1 MTSSARRMNKQAV
14 DDMVKPRFA
23 GLSRMLES
31 GDYKLYISLGSGSTL
46 SFASGCALFSIL
58 EESGLAGYV
67 AEVWGNSSGAIVG
80 GLWSAGR
87 SAGEIVGMV
96 SGLRVGQVRDIAW
109 GHILKGFLRRPFCP
123 NGIDGFLKGDKLE
136 RLLEKSLPVATFEE
150 CRVPFRCIA
159 YPDDGTDRIK
169 VFERGLLAPAIRA
182 SISMQWVFLPKVID
196 GVRYLDGTMAEKTP
210 MKSIMDYHRGR
221 GDKRKPLILATYN
234 GWDEGYHRLG
244 KRHFGLLRRANQFK
258 EVLQGRAFWAQVEL
272 AQMQGAKVVVLTPGS
287 YDVGTLDVRRFNKLY
302 HRARE
307 VIDERLGGM
316 K

>member
-1 MTSSARRMNKQAV
+1 
-14 DDMVKPRFA
+14 MVKPRFA

-31 GDYKLYISLGSGSTL
+31 GVYKLYISLGSGSTL
-46 SFASGCALFSIL
+46 SFASGCALLTLL

-80 GLWSAGR
+80 GMWSAGR
-87 SAGEIVGMV
+87 SAGEIVEMV

-109 GHILKGFLRRPFCP
+109 GHILKGFLRRPFNF

-136 RLLEKSLPVATFEE
+136 RLLEKNLPAATFEK
-150 CRVPFRCIA
+150 CKVPFRCIA

-169 VFERGLLAPAIRA
+169 VFEQGLLAPAIRA
-182 SISMQWVFLPKVID
+182 SISMQWVFLPRVID

-210 MKSIMDYHRGR
+210 IKSIMDYHRGR

-244 KRHFGLLRRANQFK
+244 RSHFGLLGRANQFK

-272 AQMQGAKVVVLTPGS
+272 AQMQGAKLVVLSPGS
-287 YDVGTLDVRRFNKLY
+287 YDVGTLDVGRFGELYRRALAVMGEK
-302 HRARE
+302 
-307 VIDERLGGM
+307 LGG
-316 K
+316 